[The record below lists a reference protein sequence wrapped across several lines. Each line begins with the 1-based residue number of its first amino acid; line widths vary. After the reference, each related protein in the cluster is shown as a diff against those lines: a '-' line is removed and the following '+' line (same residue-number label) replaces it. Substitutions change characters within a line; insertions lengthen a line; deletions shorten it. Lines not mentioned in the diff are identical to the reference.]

1 MLFRSDETKT
11 FQMYTT
17 GMVFLLINIF
27 LGLLGTFWFRTQH
40 RMSQI
45 ALMKAFGATKRNIM
59 LRQISEELFLLLVA
73 TVPALIVDLNIAY
86 AELIQPLNGQYLYAL
101 RFIIT
106 TLLTL
111 IIMELTILLGCWMPI
126 KKAMKVESASVLHED

>member
-1 MLFRSDETKT
+1 M
-11 FQMYTT
+11 
-17 GMVFLLINIF
+17 
-27 LGLLGTFWFRTQH
+27 
-40 RMSQI
+40 
-45 ALMKAFGATKRNIM
+45 
-59 LRQISEELFLLLVA
+59 
-73 TVPALIVDLNIAY
+73 PALIVDLNIAY